1 MSMIQPRSIQWYLTQ
16 LKDALELFLLPGM
29 AAFLP
34 WNLCFAVFRQLA
46 KYPGLYREA
55 TEAGWVWAHKSM
67 PTLVAS
73 KWKHERRLLTLVD
86 HADWVLCK
94 TRSQRWMAKH
104 VDIQGAWPQAQGT
117 QVLLTFH
124 WGAGLWALHD
134 MRRMGL
140 SVHGLAASLDGAHF
154 KGRPVLHAYV
164 KLRMTEVFRAMGNPP
179 IEVTT
184 SMRPVLQAIKDQHCL
199 LGVIDVPADNFGSG
213 VDVQLLNQSARVPR
227 GLLRLA
233 ADRQLP
239 VTVFLAGLNFNTGQR
254 QWQIHSL
261 GVNPDAQDLFKT
273 VFQFL
278 DQAILESPSAWHL
291 WAEMPRFMTKPD

>member
-1 MSMIQPRSIQWYLTQ
+1 MIQLRSIQWYRTQ
-16 LKDALELFLLPGM
+16 FKDALELFLLPGL

-34 WNLCFAVFRQLA
+34 WRLCFAVFRLLA
-46 KYPGLYREA
+46 KYPGLYRDA
-55 TEAGWVWAHKSM
+55 TEAGWVWAHKCM

-73 KWKHERRLLTLVD
+73 KWKHERRLLTLMD

-117 QVLLTFH
+117 QVILTFH

-134 MRRMGL
+134 MRRAGL

-154 KGRPVLHAYV
+154 KDRPVLHAYV
-164 KLRMTEVFRAMGNPP
+164 KLRMAEVFRAMGNPP

-184 SMRPVLQAIKDQHCL
+184 SMRPVLQAIKDQHSL

-213 VDVQLLNQSARVPR
+213 VDVQLLNHSARVPR
-227 GLLRLA
+227 GLVRLA

-239 VTVFLAGLNFNTGQR
+239 VTVFLAGMNFNTGKR
-254 QWQIHSL
+254 HWQIHSL

-278 DQAILESPSAWHL
+278 NQAIQESPSAWHL
-291 WAEMPRFMTKPD
+291 WAEMPRFITQPD